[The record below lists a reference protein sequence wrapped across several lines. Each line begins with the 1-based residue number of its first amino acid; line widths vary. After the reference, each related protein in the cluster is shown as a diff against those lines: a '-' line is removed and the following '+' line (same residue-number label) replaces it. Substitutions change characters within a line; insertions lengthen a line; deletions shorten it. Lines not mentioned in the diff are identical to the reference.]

1 MASQAKAVSRLLR
14 DGLRLLYGAMEEMW
28 LPAEG
33 SKGAQPSAVSESGV
47 QHRSLMSGTRVQLQQ
62 LLDGCDQN

>member
-14 DGLRLLYGAMEEMW
+14 DGLHLLSGAMDEGR

-33 SKGAQPSAVSESGV
+33 SKGAQPSVVSESDV
-47 QHRSLMSGTRVQLQQ
+47 QRQSSMSGTRVELQQ
-62 LLDGCDQN
+62 LLDGCNQD